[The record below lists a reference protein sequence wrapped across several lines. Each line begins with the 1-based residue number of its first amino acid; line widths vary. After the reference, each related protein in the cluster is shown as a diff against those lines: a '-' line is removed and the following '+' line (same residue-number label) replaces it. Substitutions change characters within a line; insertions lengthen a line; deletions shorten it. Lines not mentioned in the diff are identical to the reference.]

1 MILIIGAGLAG
12 LSTAYHL
19 GSEDYQIY
27 EKEANVGG
35 LCRSYEKDGFTF
47 DYTGHLLHVKN
58 DYTSLLLKKILPH
71 TLTPHRRRASIYSKG
86 VLTPYPFQ
94 ANLYKLPKDVI
105 KKCLTGF
112 IEAREMREGALTGK
126 VQPQNRSGCS
136 FKDWILTMFGKGI
149 AEHFMVPYNEKLWRR
164 DLGELSS
171 EWVDWSIPLPTLD
184 EVVGGALGLENEHMG
199 YSAQFLYPEAGGIGL
214 LPQAFLPHISTL
226 QCNRS
231 LTAIDLKEKRAWFDD
246 GESVHYDSLVST
258 VPLPE
263 LIDMIRDVP
272 SRIAEMR
279 RGLQH
284 ISVLDVN
291 IGITGD
297 VISDQHWIYF
307 PEPEFPFYRAGF
319 YSHFSRSLA
328 PPKTTSLYVEVSY
341 LPENP
346 LHNHDVQR
354 KVYDG
359 LRACGILPEGDQVIV
374 EDVVDIPYA
383 YVIYD
388 HFRQQNLPK
397 IIDYLEGNSIFSI
410 GRYGSW
416 EYMSM
421 EDTLLQGK
429 KVAEAL
435 HG

>member
-19 GSEDYQIY
+19 GSKDYQIY
-27 EKEANVGG
+27 EKEGEVGG

-47 DYTGHLLHVKN
+47 DYTGHLFHLRD
-58 DYTSLLLKKILPH
+58 DYTSTLLEKLLPRA
-71 TLTPHRRRASIYSKG
+71 LTFHKRRASIYSKG

-105 KKCLTGF
+105 KECLIGF
-112 IEAREMREGALTGK
+112 IEAKEMGKGARTRRGK
-126 VQPQNRSGCS
+126 AQSRSGYS
-136 FKDWILTMFGKGI
+136 FKDWILTAFGTGI
-149 AEHFMVPYNEKLWRR
+149 AKHFMVPYNEKLWRR

-199 YSAQFLYPEAGGIGL
+199 YSAQFLYPAAGGIGL
-214 LPQAFLPHISTL
+214 LPQSFLPHVSTV
-226 QCNRS
+226 QCSRR

-246 GESVHYDSLVST
+246 ESSVNYDFLIST
-258 VPLPE
+258 VPLPQ
-263 LIDMIRDVP
+263 LIDVIRDVP

-279 RGLQH
+279 KELKH

-297 VISDQHWIYF
+297 VLSDQHWIYF
-307 PEPEFPFYRAGF
+307 PEPEVPFYRAGF
-319 YSHFSRSLA
+319 YSHFSLSAA
-328 PPKTTSLYVEVSY
+328 PPKATSLYVEVSY

-346 LHNHDVQR
+346 VHKNDVLR
-354 KVYDG
+354 SVYDG
-359 LRACGILPEGDQVIV
+359 LRACGILKDNDQIIV

-383 YVIYD
+383 YVIFD
-388 HFRQQNLPK
+388 HFRQKNLPK
-397 IIDYLEGNSIFSI
+397 IIGYLERNSIFSI

>member
-19 GSEDYQIY
+19 GSNDYQIY
-27 EKEANVGG
+27 EKEGEVGG

-47 DYTGHLLHVKN
+47 DYTGHLLHLRN
-58 DYTSLLLKKILPH
+58 GYTARLLGKLLPA
-71 TLTPHRRRASIYSKG
+71 TVPPHRRRASIYSKG

-94 ANLYKLPKDVI
+94 ANLYKLPRDVI
-105 KKCLTGF
+105 KECLIGF
-112 IEAREMREGALTGK
+112 IEAEEMRKGTRRKTGK
-126 VQPQNRSGCS
+126 PQSSSGYS
-136 FKDWILTMFGKGI
+136 FKDWIVTRFGKGI
-149 AEHFMVPYNEKLWRR
+149 ARHFMVPYNEKLWRT
-164 DLGELSS
+164 DLGSLSS

-199 YSAQFLYPEAGGIGL
+199 YSAQFLYPAAGGIGV
-214 LPQAFLPHISTL
+214 LPQSFLPHISTV
-226 QCNRS
+226 QCNRR
-231 LTAIDLKEKRAWFDD
+231 LTAIDLKKKRAWFDD
-246 GESVHYDSLVST
+246 ESSVYYDSLVST

-272 SRIAEMR
+272 SRIAEKGK
-279 RGLQH
+279 GLRH

-291 IGITGD
+291 LGITGD
-297 VISDQHWIYF
+297 VLPDQHWIYF
-307 PEPEFPFYRAGF
+307 PEPEVPFYRAGF
-319 YSHFSRSLA
+319 YSHFSRTAA
-328 PPKTTSLYVEVSY
+328 PPHMTSLYVEVSY
-341 LPENP
+341 LPQNP
-346 LHNHDVQR
+346 LQKKDVTR
-354 KVYDG
+354 NVYDG
-359 LRACGILPEGDQVIV
+359 LRACGILQDSNRIRV
-374 EDVVDIPYA
+374 EDVVAIPYA
-383 YVIYD
+383 YVLYD
-388 HFRQQNLPK
+388 QFRQKNLPK
-397 IIDYLEGNSIFSI
+397 IIDYLERNSVYSI

>member
-19 GSEDYQIY
+19 GSKDYQIY
-27 EKEANVGG
+27 EKEGEVGG

-47 DYTGHLLHVKN
+47 DYTGHLLHLRN
-58 DYTSLLLKKILPH
+58 DYTSTLLEKLLPH
-71 TLTPHRRRASIYSKG
+71 TLIPHRRRASIYSKE

-105 KKCLTGF
+105 KECLVGF
-112 IEAREMREGALTGK
+112 IEAEEMRKRVRTGSGK
-126 VQPQNRSGCS
+126 PRSSSGYS
-136 FKDWILTMFGKGI
+136 FKDWIVTMFGKGI
-149 AEHFMVPYNEKLWRR
+149 AKHFMVPYNEKLWRR
-164 DLGELSS
+164 DLGKLSS

-184 EVVGGALGLENEHMG
+184 EVIGGALGLENEHMG

-214 LPQAFLPHISTL
+214 LPQSFLPHMRTL
-226 QCNRS
+226 QCNRR
-231 LTAIDLKEKRAWFDD
+231 LTAIDLKKKRAWFDD
-246 GESVHYDSLVST
+246 ESSVHYDSLVST

-263 LIDMIRDVP
+263 LIAMIRNVP
-272 SRIAEMR
+272 SRIAEMGK
-279 RGLQH
+279 GLHH
-284 ISVLDVN
+284 ISVLDLN
-291 IGITGD
+291 IGITGGGL
-297 VISDQHWIYF
+297 SDQHWIYF
-307 PEPEFPFYRAGF
+307 PEPEVPFYRAGF
-319 YSHFSRSLA
+319 YSHFSRSAA
-328 PPKTTSLYVEVSY
+328 PPQAASLYVEVSY

-346 LHNHDVQR
+346 LHSDDVKR
-354 KVYDG
+354 NVYDG
-359 LRACGILPEGDQVIV
+359 LRACGIVQESDQIIV

-388 HFRQQNLPK
+388 TFRQKNLPK
-397 IIDYLEGNSIFSI
+397 IIDYLERNSIFSI

>member
-19 GSEDYQIY
+19 GNEDYQIY
-27 EKEANVGG
+27 EKEGEVGG

-47 DYTGHLLHVKN
+47 DYTGHLLHLRN
-58 DYTSLLLKKILPH
+58 DYTATLLEKLLPH
-71 TLTPHRRRASIYSKG
+71 TLTPHKRRASIYSKG

-105 KKCLTGF
+105 KECLIGF
-112 IEAREMREGALTGK
+112 IEAKEMRKGART
-126 VQPQNRSGCS
+126 RSGRPHSRSGYS
-136 FKDWILTMFGKGI
+136 FKDWILTTFGTGI

-164 DLGELSS
+164 DVDELSS

-184 EVVGGALGLENEHMG
+184 EVIGGALGLENEHMG

-214 LPQAFLPHISTL
+214 LPQSFLPHVNTVH
-226 QCNRS
+226 CHRG

-246 GESVHYDSLVST
+246 NRSVNYDFLVST

-272 SRIAEMR
+272 SRIVEMR
-279 RGLQH
+279 QGLKH

-291 IGITGD
+291 MGIASD
-297 VISDQHWIYF
+297 FLSDQHWIYF
-307 PEPEFPFYRAGF
+307 PEPEVPFYRAGF
-319 YSHFSRSLA
+319 YSHFSFSAA
-328 PPKTTSLYVEVSY
+328 PHKAASLYVEVSY
-341 LPENP
+341 LPDTP
-346 LHNHDVQR
+346 LHKNDIQR
-354 KVYDG
+354 SVYDG
-359 LRACGILPEGDQVIV
+359 LHASGIVQGNDQVIV
-374 EDVVDIPYA
+374 EDVIDIPYA

-388 HFRQQNLPK
+388 PFRQKNLPK
-397 IIDYLEGNSIFSI
+397 IIDYLESNDVFSI